1 MRSTI
6 IAAAGLF
13 GLTGVLAHEQMPI
26 VPENAN
32 WMTKHMAEEH
42 HIVEFD
48 LSSFFGLHDFNGNG
62 RWEPDEMLR
71 TYGLMDQSNKDVP
84 ESKRDEYKRQLLQ
97 LLDGNRDGSVTY
109 DEFAALFARGGTLPD
124 LGTGP
129 GHHGDDEYEYEIHH
143 WEKYHDENTPFEELN
158 HPEDIEHFRK
168 HDEMEAAEER
178 LEALDR
184 MPIVHENI
192 PAKFR
197 RSNS

>member
-1 MRSTI
+1 MRSNF
-6 IAAAGLF
+6 IAAVSLLCAF
-13 GLTGVLAHEQMPI
+13 GHAHEQ
-26 VPENAN
+26 VPVVPDGAN
-32 WMTKHMAEEH
+32 WMTKHMIEEH
-42 HIVEFD
+42 HITDFD
-48 LSSFFGLHDFNGNG
+48 PYSFFALHDFNANG

-71 TYGLMDQSNKDVP
+71 TYGLMDESNKDVP
-84 ESKRDEYKRQLLQ
+84 QANRDEYQRQLLQ
-97 LLDGNRDGSVTY
+97 LLDADGDGFVSR
-109 DEFAALFARGGTLPD
+109 DEFMALIANGGSLPD

-143 WEKYHDENTPFEELN
+143 WEKYHDENSPFEELN

-184 MPIVHENI
+184 MPIVQENI

-197 RSNS
+197 RSG